1 MRIPAPKGRSG
12 YAKARGRGAIDYP
25 LAGVA
30 MALAMRDGRIEH
42 LRVALTGTN
51 SRPFLLAGTQ
61 ALVGAKPDDAARL
74 AKLVQKQAGPVRTT
88 VTAADYRRQAA
99 AILARRLLAG

>member
-1 MRIPAPKGRSG
+1 LKNGQI
-12 YAKARGRGAIDYP
+12 
-25 LAGVA
+25 AG
-30 MALAMRDGRIEH
+30 

-51 SRPFLLAGTQ
+51 SRPFVLTGTDS
-61 ALVGAKPDDAARL
+61 LVGAKSDDAGPAL

-99 AILARRLLAG
+99 AILARRLLDRLSKGELS